1 MTDNA
6 LWAEDYVADL
16 DGSLSFYFLYFMD
29 LYRNRSILKMSKPDL
44 NVADDNLKLD
54 YVIRPLVA
62 VVNVNSALNQLV
74 ALCES

>member
-6 LWAEDYVADL
+6 LRAEDYVADP
-16 DGSLSFYFLYFMD
+16 DASLSFYFLYFMD
-29 LYRNRSILKMSKPDL
+29 LYRNRSILKMPEPDL

-54 YVIRPLVA
+54 YVIRPMA
-62 VVNVNSALNQLV
+62 AGVNVNSALNQLV